1 MCLAIPAKVLDIK
14 DNVATV
20 DFGGVSRPV
29 RVDLVEAKVGDYVI
43 VHTGYA
49 ISVLDEAEA
58 VESLKIWKQL
68 LAKMDENEGKRI

>member
-58 VESLKIWKQL
+58 VESLKLWKQL
-68 LAKMDENEGKRI
+68 LAKMDENEGKRV

>member
-1 MCLAIPAKVLDIK
+1 MCLAIPAKVLGIK
-14 DNVATV
+14 DNIATV

-58 VESLKIWKQL
+58 QESLKLWKQL
-68 LAKMDENEGKRI
+68 LAKMDENEGKRV

>member
-29 RVDLVEAKVGDYVI
+29 RVDLVEAKIGDYVI

-58 VESLKIWKQL
+58 QESLKLWKQL
-68 LAKMDENEGKRI
+68 LAKMDENEGKRV

>member
-58 VESLKIWKQL
+58 KESLRIWKMIL
-68 LAKMDENEGKRI
+68 EKMGDDPRGV